1 VSKVDM
7 SEGWLDDRFLVGLG
21 LSLTSLDKANEAYM
35 NDTKTSIFIPRAT
48 IMNKFIHLIS

>member
-1 VSKVDM
+1 M